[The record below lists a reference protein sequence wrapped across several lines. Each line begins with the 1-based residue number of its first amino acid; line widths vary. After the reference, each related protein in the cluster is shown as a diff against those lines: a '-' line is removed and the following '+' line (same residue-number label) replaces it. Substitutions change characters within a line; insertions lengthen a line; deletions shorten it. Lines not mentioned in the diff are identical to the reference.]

1 MVKNETT
8 IAILR
13 EIVAKYEKILKK
25 NSCILQV
32 AYAYQFVNTN
42 GEKYLNIVLVYDGWN
57 DTLQKIATEGI
68 KHGLMDNL
76 GINISIYALNINDF
90 DMSEDNLLLYEE
102 TMILIDKK
110 GLFASLNDKN
120 NGYKKIRTM
129 V

>member
-25 NSCILQV
+25 NSCILQA

-102 TMILIDKK
+102 MMILIDKK
-110 GLFASLNDKN
+110 GLFAGLNDKN

>member
-25 NSCILQV
+25 NSCILQA
-32 AYAYQFVNTN
+32 AYVYQFINTSGDN
-42 GEKYLNIVLVYDGWN
+42 YLNIVLVYDGWN

-76 GINISIYALNINDF
+76 GANVSIYVLNVNDF
-90 DMSEDNLLLYEE
+90 DKSEDNLSLYEN
-102 TMILIDKK
+102 TMILMDKK
-110 GLFASLNDKN
+110 GLFTSLNDKN
-120 NGYKKIRTM
+120 NSYKKVRTM

>member
-1 MVKNETT
+1 MVKNEIT

-25 NSCILQV
+25 NSCILQA
-32 AYAYQFVNTN
+32 AYAYQFVNIN
-42 GEKYLNIVLVYDGWN
+42 SEKYLNIVLVYDGWN

-102 TMILIDKK
+102 MMLLMDKK
-110 GLFASLNDKN
+110 GLFAGLNDKN